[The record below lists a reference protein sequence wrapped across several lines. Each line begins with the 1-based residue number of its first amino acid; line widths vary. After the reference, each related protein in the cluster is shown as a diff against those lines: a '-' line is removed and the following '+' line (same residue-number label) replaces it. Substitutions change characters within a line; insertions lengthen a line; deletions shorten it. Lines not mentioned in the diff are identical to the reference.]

1 VGDKSEESA
10 SGGALPRSAESRE
23 TCVCT
28 RRLVAISSTLLV
40 PRLTVGI
47 FGDIGGYWGIKT
59 GNFSRS

>member
-40 PRLTVGI
+40 PRLTGI